1 MGKYGCGGNCNHGFA
16 SYVGH
21 VLYRDVLGVKQVD
34 YVGKEI
40 NIRFSDID
48 LDECNA
54 VIPVDEGSVE
64 VKWKRINNQIRYS
77 VKVPPDY
84 KVKVENASSSKLMR
98 LEL

>member
-16 SYVGH
+16 SYLGH

-34 YVGKEI
+34 YIGKEV

-77 VKVPPDY
+77 VKAPPDY
-84 KVKVENASSSKLMR
+84 KVKVENASLSKLMR